1 MQRWVV
7 PVRRFVTIAGPCL
20 VVESKRLRAER
31 GRDRPCGKDT
41 MRAEFI
47 RTRCRTTGERRGDH
61 NRLGF
66 ALQLVTVRFLG
77 TFRATRWRCLRMV
90 RARPRLARPA
100 A

>member
-1 MQRWVV
+1 
-7 PVRRFVTIAGPCL
+7 
-20 VVESKRLRAER
+20 
-31 GRDRPCGKDT
+31 

-100 A
+100 RPDLRAVRHPGPRLTAR